1 MDITQYVTSM
11 REGVR
16 NAAALGDDHTRQV
29 AERLGVS
36 VESMSRLAL
45 LQALADAAAE
55 ISVELAP
62 GSVEVRMSGAEPVF
76 VVALP
81 PAEDIDDVTVLQTE
95 DSAPPAAEGGD
106 PDDQQARVSLRMPQ
120 SVKEK
125 VDEYADAEG
134 ISTNTWLLHRVLE
147 GLAERTRRGSR
158 RKMGWGIN
166 IGNDGVQVNVP
177 PSVPVPPEPPVFRGG
192 FLFGEDED
200 ADGSRRRPNRGR
212 AGRREGGTGPVQGW
226 VR

>member
-1 MDITQYVTSM
+1 MDITNYVESV
-11 REGVR
+11 RAGIR

-36 VESMSRLAL
+36 VESVSRLAL

-62 GSVEVRMSGAEPVF
+62 GSVEMQMSGTEPVF

-81 PAEDIDDVTVLQTE
+81 PAEDAADVTVLQTE
-95 DSAPPAAEGGD
+95 GGASPGVEAGD
-106 PDDQQARVSLRMPQ
+106 PDDQQARVSLRLPQ

-158 RKMGWGIN
+158 RSMGWGIN
-166 IGNDGVQVNVP
+166 IGNDGVRVNAP
-177 PSVPVPPEPPVFRGG
+177 ASVPVPPEPPVFRGG
-192 FLFGEDED
+192 FPFGEDDD
-200 ADGSRRRPNRGR
+200 ADGGRRRPERGR
-212 AGRREGGTGPVQGW
+212 PGRREGGSGPVQGW